1 MVPFFSIITPVYNVE
16 NYLEQCVESVLKQGM
31 GDFELILVDDGSTD
45 ASGHICDRFAA
56 LDSRIKVIHQ
66 PNSGHIVARMNGV
79 RAATGEYVLFA
90 DSDDYYLPDSF
101 DKIEKAIKRFNC
113 DVLIYR
119 YSHNG
124 NPTGQDFF
132 GGEKE
137 TVLLNEYLLTNLH
150 YSRLNSLCLKAS
162 ARRIFDDIDISAFSG
177 FRNSEDLL
185 LSLEIVKRA
194 QKISYV
200 PYTLYFYRLDN
211 PGSIT
216 NNFNEAIVEEFL
228 ASRQAIMAELERLNC
243 ADEAAKTEFYR
254 AFLFCVANTILQIS
268 KLKSFTRKEKT
279 AQYKKIAHM
288 PFFSEAMDSGAAMKL
303 SFVKRVR
310 VRLLKKGRFNL
321 LYLFD
326 KLRVISEKLEEK
338 FTKS

>member
-101 DKIEKAIKRFNC
+101 EKIEKAIKRFNC
-113 DVLIYR
+113 DVFIYC
-119 YSHNG
+119 YGYDG

-310 VRLLKKGRFNL
+310 VRLLKKCRFNL

-326 KLRVISEKLEEK
+326 KLRIVSEKLEEK

>member
-1 MVPFFSIITPVYNVE
+1 MEPFFSIIIPVYNVE
-16 NYLEQCVESVLKQGM
+16 KYLEQCVESVLNQDM
-31 GDFELILVDDGSTD
+31 GDFELILVDDGSAD
-45 ASGHICDRFAA
+45 GSGHICDRFAA

-79 RAATGEYVLFA
+79 EAATGEYVLFA

-101 DKIEKAIKRFNC
+101 HKIEKAIKKYNC
-113 DVLIYR
+113 DVLIYC
-119 YSHNG
+119 YSYDG
-124 NPTGQDFF
+124 NPQGQDFF
-132 GGEKE
+132 GGERD

-162 ARRIFDDIDISAFSG
+162 SRKIFNDIDISSFSG

-200 PYTLYFYRLDN
+200 PHTLYFYRLDN
-211 PGSIT
+211 PASIT
-216 NNFNEAIVEEFL
+216 NNYNEAIVEEFL

-268 KLKSFTRKEKT
+268 KLKSFTRKERT
-279 AQYKKIAHM
+279 AQYKRIADM

-303 SFVKRVR
+303 SRVKRMR
-310 VRLLKKGRFNL
+310 VWLLKKGWLNL

-326 KLRVISEKLEEK
+326 RLRMIAEK
-338 FTKS
+338 F